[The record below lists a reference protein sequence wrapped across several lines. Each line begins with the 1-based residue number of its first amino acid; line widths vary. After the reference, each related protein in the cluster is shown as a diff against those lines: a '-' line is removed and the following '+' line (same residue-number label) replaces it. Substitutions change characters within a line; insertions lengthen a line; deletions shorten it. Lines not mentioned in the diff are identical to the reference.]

1 MQESPDLKPDWFWNI
16 KSFSMKKENFRYATT
31 FQGLSRKSEEEK
43 LAYSSLLT
51 VRNNVGFFPAQG
63 DSPLI

>member
-1 MQESPDLKPDWFWNI
+1 
-16 KSFSMKKENFRYATT
+16 MKKENFRYATT

-63 DSPLI
+63 ESPLSFVRV